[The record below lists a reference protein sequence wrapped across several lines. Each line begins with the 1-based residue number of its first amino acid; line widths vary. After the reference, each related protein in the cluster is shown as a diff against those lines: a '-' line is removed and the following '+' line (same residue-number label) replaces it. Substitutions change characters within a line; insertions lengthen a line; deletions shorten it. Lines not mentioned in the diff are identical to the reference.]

1 MKKKI
6 IYFFIG
12 IILFIAIW
20 SFISLKINSEII
32 FPSIYKIFLDLIN
45 IISQKDF
52 YSNLLYTFVRVI
64 ITFVLSFLLAITF
77 GIIAGIF
84 KSIRYILMPII
95 NYRH

>member
-32 FPSIYKIFLDLIN
+32 FPSINKIFLDLIN

-52 YSNLLYTFVRVI
+52 YSNLLYTFIRVI
-64 ITFVLSFLLAITF
+64 VTFVLSF
-77 GIIAGIF
+77 F
-84 KSIRYILMPII
+84 KSTEYLYEVG
-95 NYRH
+95 YRNSSQHRAQENQAGG